1 MPIASGLLDW
11 NAEAEKLANLF
22 NPLWKRTY
30 DEGADISESIYGLSV
45 EERPEFVSSAK
56 VNGARRI
63 VGIEQTTQRKISD
76 IVVRCVS
83 DGVSQHTLRK
93 AIQDEMKDASAARVK
108 IIARQET
115 MTALATGQFDMMKSA
130 GAKTKTWHHRPRKI
144 HAMVLVA
151 QTTSYLTARQWRLTP
166 SSLMVSDSRE
176 TRRTLALRSLSTAG
190 VI

>member
-1 MPIASGLLDW
+1 M
-11 NAEAEKLANLF
+11 ANLF

-93 AIQDEMKDASAARVK
+93 AIQDEMKDASAARQKNPRDGSRGPNHV
-108 IIARQET
+108 ILDGET
-115 MTALATGQFDMMKSA
+115 VAID
-130 GAKTKTWHHRPRKI
+130 AKFSNGLRFPRDPQDPRPEELINCRC
-144 HAMVLVA
+144 
-151 QTTSYLTARQWRLTP
+151 YLTY
-166 SSLMVSDSRE
+166 
-176 TRRTLALRSLSTAG
+176 G
-190 VI
+190 GF